1 MGQAKR
7 RGTYQERVKQAQSK
21 LPNYDIL
28 LRMYRKYNDPEQL
41 CGTMRVKVSGASART
56 AISEGRLLAKH
67 QLSQA
72 LASIIRKH
80 DLRGADIIKDSE
92 LAELVGPMLIAYLSR
107 FNSWMLV
114 KNGGNVLVDYN
125 HESIRG
131 PDQFNFTLRG
141 NIGSSEEY
149 DRFESDRVRF
159 WPTIEE
165 MNWLKINYAPSSE
178 AMKEEADA

>member
-7 RGTYQERVKQAQSK
+7 RGTLEQRVKQAESK

-41 CGTMRVKVSGASART
+41 CGTMRAKVSGAEVKR
-56 AISEGRLLAKH
+56 AISEGSLFAKH

-72 LASIIRKH
+72 LAQAIRKH
-80 DLRGADIIKDSE
+80 DLKGDDIIKDPE
-92 LAELVGPMLIAYLSR
+92 LINIGALFIAYLSR
-107 FNSWMLV
+107 FDGWMLFG
-114 KNGGNVLVDYN
+114 NGGNVLVDYN

-131 PDQFNFTLRG
+131 PGQFNFTLRG
-141 NIGSSEEY
+141 NQGSSEDY
-149 DRFESDRVRF
+149 DRFESDRVCF
-159 WPTIEE
+159 WPTLEE
-165 MNWLKINYAPSSE
+165 MKKVDYAPLFE